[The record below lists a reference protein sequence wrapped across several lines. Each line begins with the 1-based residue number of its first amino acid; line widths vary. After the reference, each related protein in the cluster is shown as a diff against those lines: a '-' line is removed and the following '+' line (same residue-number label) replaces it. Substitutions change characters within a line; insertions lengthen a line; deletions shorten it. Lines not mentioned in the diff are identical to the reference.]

1 MNSFTLYRS
10 YSMIMVMSEKVSYLR
25 CSRPGCDNPLAGKQ
39 RKFCSRKCM
48 VKNTTASR
56 KGIYKKLDGWA
67 GGPRGLTKVE
77 SSIKH
82 DETYVTGDGRFA
94 VDDYHVDPDI
104 FAIAEAN
111 HEQYIRDRNE
121 HESKVVIAG
130 LEAFIEEYNKHHDV
144 SYQTLKSRKY
154 NANLTEDQKKARSI
168 SQRKYQLKNRKKL
181 NERQKQKYRT
191 NKVERKKRAVYA
203 KKYYDLNVRKPDLFR
218 HEQWLRKKHVH

>member
-39 RKFCSRKCM
+39 RKFCSRKCLI
-48 VKNTTASR
+48 KANCLAR
-56 KGIYKKLDGWA
+56 KDVYKDLDGWA

-77 SSIKH
+77 NSIKH

-121 HESKVVIAG
+121 HEAKVVIAG
-130 LEAFIEEYNKHHDV
+130 LEAFIEEYDKHHNE
-144 SYQTLKSRKY
+144 SYQTLQSRKY
-154 NANLTEDQKKARSI
+154 NANLTEDQKVGIRNKSTKYAR
-168 SQRKYQLKNRKKL
+168 KNKDKINKRAK
-181 NERQKQKYRT
+181 EKYRT

-218 HEQWLRKKHVH
+218 HEEWLRKKYVH